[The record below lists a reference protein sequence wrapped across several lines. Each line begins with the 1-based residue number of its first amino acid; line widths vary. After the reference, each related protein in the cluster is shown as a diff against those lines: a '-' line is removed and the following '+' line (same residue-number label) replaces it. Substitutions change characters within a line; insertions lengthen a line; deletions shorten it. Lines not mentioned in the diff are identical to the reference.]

1 MYKSASSINPNKAL
15 PTFTITELMK
25 TIDKEN
31 TMKAAREKC
40 CISYREAL
48 IRITADFSSENM
60 GLKSGRIFFEH

>member
-31 TMKAAREKC
+31 TMKAAREK
-40 CISYREAL
+40 
-48 IRITADFSSENM
+48 
-60 GLKSGRIFFEH
+60 